1 MQFAAD
7 PVLTA
12 QIAAAGSFLGLL
24 MPVGLQD
31 LPLIVGFPPKCGEF
45 ACGVKYSGPVQADLL
60 GQFVADSLLR
70 LPQVIWNPKP

>member
-24 MPVGLQD
+24 IPVGLQD
-31 LPLIVGFPPKCGEF
+31 LPLIVGFSPDCSDF

-60 GQFVADSLLR
+60 SHFVADSLLR
-70 LPQVIWNPKP
+70 LPQVTCKP